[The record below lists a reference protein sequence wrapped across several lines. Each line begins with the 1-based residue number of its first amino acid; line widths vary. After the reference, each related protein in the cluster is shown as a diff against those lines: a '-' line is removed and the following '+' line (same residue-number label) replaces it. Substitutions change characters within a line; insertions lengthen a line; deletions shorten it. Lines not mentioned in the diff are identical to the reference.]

1 MHLLRPESAT
11 FVPHPFQPRRGAEDT
26 SPREQF
32 DASTPARYVSVRQ
45 SQAEHPDGGYM
56 ALRDRFRG
64 LTLADSLALR
74 VNEDPQRPFVAFED
88 RRLTYAQLDAQAD
101 ALAAALHELGIEA
114 GDRIALTLPNWPEFV
129 VSAFAAAKLGAVI
142 VPLNPRFTSPE
153 LQYMLRH
160 SESVAVVTAE
170 NWEGTDYLARFE
182 QFLGVLPDL
191 QYVFSVGEEDL
202 WYDDR
207 IHQFEDLVSSGEGRS
222 YPKWEGS
229 ADEPFAILYTSG
241 TMGKPKGVQLTH
253 ENLMAN
259 AALSADAL
267 GLRADDVVF
276 GVNTLFNAF
285 GIGTGVLG
293 TMVAGASLVL
303 HEGYDADEV
312 LRIVQR
318 ERVTVFHGV
327 PTNFILA
334 LNAGGGAGASGTLR
348 TGVVAGAPVS
358 DELVHRIQRELVPG
372 IRVGYGMTE
381 TGNLVSVNTPED
393 PPGKQVATVGRPL
406 PEVEVRVIDVD
417 GSVLP
422 VESVGEVAVRG
433 PGVMRGYY
441 RQPGETAQVF
451 TADGFFLTGDL
462 GMVDEEGFLH
472 LIGRRK
478 EMIIRGGFNVY
489 PREVEDR
496 LHAHPAVLDVA
507 VVGLPDE
514 ILGEVACACIVPVE
528 GAIVTGEEI
537 RDFCREVLADY
548 KVPDLVRFL
557 DSFPL
562 TGSGKVR
569 RVELARIISAE
580 ESSRR

>member
-1 MHLLRPESAT
+1 
-11 FVPHPFQPRRGAEDT
+11 
-26 SPREQF
+26 
-32 DASTPARYVSVRQ
+32 
-45 SQAEHPDGGYM
+45 M

-64 LTLADSLALR
+64 LTLADSLRLR

-88 RRLTYAQLDAQAD
+88 RRLTYAQVDAQAD

-129 VSAFAAAKLGAVI
+129 VAAFAAAKLGAVI

-191 QYVFSVGEEDL
+191 QYVLSVGEEDL

-207 IHQFEDLVSSGEGRS
+207 IHQFEDLVSSGEGRA
-222 YPKWEGS
+222 YPRHQGG
-229 ADEPFAILYTSG
+229 ADELFAILYTSG
-241 TMGKPKGVQLTH
+241 TMGKPKGVELTH

-303 HEGYDADEV
+303 HEGYDAATALE
-312 LRIVQR
+312 IVER

-327 PTNFILA
+327 PTNFILV
-334 LNAGGGAGASGTLR
+334 LNALRDGASADLGSLR
-348 TGVVAGAPVS
+348 TGVVAGAPVPE
-358 DELVHRIQRELVPG
+358 DLVQRIQRELVPG
-372 IRVGYGMTE
+372 VRVGYGMTE
-381 TGNLVSVNTPED
+381 TGNLVSVNTPDD
-393 PPGKQVATVGRPL
+393 PQGKQVNTVGRPL
-406 PEVEVRVIDVD
+406 PEVEIRVIDVD

-441 RQPGETAQVF
+441 RQPGETSQVF
-451 TADGFFLTGDL
+451 TPDGFFLTGDL
-462 GMVDEEGFLH
+462 GMVDEEGYVH
-472 LIGRRK
+472 LLGRRK

-557 DSFPL
+557 DGFPL

-569 RVELARIISAE
+569 RVELARMISAE

>member
-1 MHLLRPESAT
+1 
-11 FVPHPFQPRRGAEDT
+11 
-26 SPREQF
+26 
-32 DASTPARYVSVRQ
+32 
-45 SQAEHPDGGYM
+45 
-56 ALRDRFRG
+56 
-64 LTLADSLALR
+64 
-74 VNEDPQRPFVAFED
+74 
-88 RRLTYAQLDAQAD
+88 
-101 ALAAALHELGIEA
+101 
-114 GDRIALTLPNWPEFV
+114 
-129 VSAFAAAKLGAVI
+129 
-142 VPLNPRFTSPE
+142 
-153 LQYMLRH
+153 
-160 SESVAVVTAE
+160 
-170 NWEGTDYLARFE
+170 
-182 QFLGVLPDL
+182 
-191 QYVFSVGEEDL
+191 
-202 WYDDR
+202 
-207 IHQFEDLVSSGEGRS
+207 
-222 YPKWEGS
+222 
-229 ADEPFAILYTSG
+229 
-241 TMGKPKGVQLTH
+241 
-253 ENLMAN
+253 
-259 AALSADAL
+259 
-267 GLRADDVVF
+267 

-293 TMVAGASLVL
+293 TMVAGATLIL
-303 HEGYDADEV
+303 HDGYEAAEALD
-312 LRIVQR
+312 IVRR

-334 LNAGGGAGASGTLR
+334 LNEGGGSAGSTLR
-348 TGVVAGAPVS
+348 TGVVAGAPVPE
-358 DELVHRIQRELVPG
+358 DLVQRIQRSLVPG

-381 TGNLVSVNTPED
+381 TSETVAVTRAD
-393 PPGKQVATVGRPL
+393 DRPGQRLSTVGRPL
-406 PEVEVRVIDVD
+406 PGVEVRIIDVD

-472 LIGRRK
+472 IIGRRK

>member
-1 MHLLRPESAT
+1 
-11 FVPHPFQPRRGAEDT
+11 
-26 SPREQF
+26 
-32 DASTPARYVSVRQ
+32 
-45 SQAEHPDGGYM
+45 M
-56 ALRDRFRG
+56 ALRDRYRG
-64 LTLADSLALR
+64 LSLAESLALQAR
-74 VNEDPQRPFVAFED
+74 ENPRRPFLVHGD
-88 RRLTYAQLDAQAD
+88 RRLTYAQVDAQAD
-101 ALAAALHELGIEA
+101 ALAAALCELGIEA

-142 VPLNPRFTSPE
+142 VPLNPRFTPPE

-170 NWEGTDYLARFE
+170 NWEGIDYLARFE

-191 QYVFSVGEEDL
+191 QYVLSVGEEDL

-207 IHQFEDLVSSGEGRS
+207 IHQFEDLVSAGEGRP
-222 YPKWEGS
+222 YPRREGG
-229 ADEPFAILYTSG
+229 ADDLFAILYTSG
-241 TMGKPKGVQLTH
+241 TMGKPKGVQMSH

-259 AALSADAL
+259 AAASADAI
-267 GLRADDVVF
+267 GLTADDVVF

-293 TMVAGASLVL
+293 TMAAGAALVL
-303 HEGYDADEV
+303 NDGMDASAALD
-312 LRIVQR
+312 IVER
-318 ERVTVFHGV
+318 ERVSVFHGV
-327 PTNFILA
+327 PTNFVLA
-334 LNAGGGAGASGTLR
+334 MNEPGLPGRGLSSLR
-348 TGVVAGAPVS
+348 TGVVAGAPAPE
-358 DELVHRIQRELVPG
+358 ELVQRIQRELVPG

-381 TGNLVSVNTPED
+381 TGNLVSVNGPDD

-406 PEVEVRVIDVD
+406 PEVEVRVLDVD
-417 GSVLP
+417 GTVLP

-451 TADGFFLTGDL
+451 TDDGFFLTGDL

-472 LIGRRK
+472 ILGRRK

-557 DSFPL
+557 DSFPM

-569 RVELARIISAE
+569 RVELARMISAE

>member
-1 MHLLRPESAT
+1 MT
-11 FVPHPFQPRRGAEDT
+11 
-26 SPREQF
+26 
-32 DASTPARYVSVRQ
+32 
-45 SQAEHPDGGYM
+45 
-56 ALRDRFRG
+56 LRDRFRG
-64 LTLADSLALR
+64 LTLAESLELR
-74 VNEDPQRPFVAFED
+74 ARENPTRPFVAFGEQ
-88 RRLTYAQLDAQAD
+88 RLTYGQVDQQAA

-153 LQYMLRH
+153 LQYALRH

-170 NWEGTDYLARFE
+170 NWGGIDYLARFE

-191 QYVFSVGEEDL
+191 QYVLSVGKEDL

-207 IHQFEDLVSSGEGRS
+207 IHQFEDLVSSGEGR
-222 YPKWEGS
+222 PFPRWEGPS
-229 ADEPFAILYTSG
+229 DALFAIVYTSG
-241 TMGKPKGVQLTH
+241 TMGKPKGVALTH
-253 ENLMAN
+253 ENLMSN
-259 AALSADAL
+259 AATTAEAI
-267 GLRADDVVF
+267 GLTADDVVF
-276 GVNTLFNAF
+276 GVNTLFNVF

-293 TMVAGASLVL
+293 TMAAGASLVL
-303 HEGYDADEV
+303 DEGLSPSEALATVE
-312 LRIVQR
+312 R
-318 ERVTVFHGV
+318 EGVTVIHGV

-334 LNAGGGAGASGTLR
+334 LNEPTRASRNLSSLR
-348 TGVVAGAPVS
+348 TGIVAGAPVTE
-358 DELVHRIQRELVPG
+358 ELAQRIMRDLVPG

-381 TGNLVSVNTPED
+381 TGNTVSVNTPGD
-393 PPGKQVATVGRPL
+393 PRGKQIATVGRPL
-406 PEVEVRVIDVD
+406 DGTQVRVIDAD

-422 VESVGEVAVRG
+422 VESVGEVAIKG
-433 PGVMRGYY
+433 PGVMQGYY

-451 TADGFFLTGDL
+451 TPDGFFLTGDL
-462 GMVDEEGFLH
+462 GMVDEEGYVH

-514 ILGEVACACIVPVE
+514 ILGEKACACIVPVE

-557 DSFPL
+557 DGFPL

-569 RVELARIISAE
+569 RVELARMINAE